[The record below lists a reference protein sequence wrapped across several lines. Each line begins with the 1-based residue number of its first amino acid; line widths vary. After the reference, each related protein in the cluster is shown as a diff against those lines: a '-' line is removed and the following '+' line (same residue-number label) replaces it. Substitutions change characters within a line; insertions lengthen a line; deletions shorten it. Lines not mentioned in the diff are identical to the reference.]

1 VTVPA
6 AAVLGVG
13 LWMPG
18 FPTLGDWR
26 AGRRVAGAEAPPSR
40 QTGRLRRRQSLL
52 IGMVAEVA
60 AQASAE
66 AGVSLAQVPIVVG
79 SAFGELGTTMEMLN
93 ELEADGLP
101 SPLRFQH
108 SVHNSAVGTLS
119 IAQHN
124 AAPSTSLAAGNDTVA
139 MVLLEAMT
147 QLATAGGAVLAIVAD
162 EPLPEAL
169 VPHQQ
174 AAALAAALVL
184 APAEG
189 PRAEVGARRPL
200 AVLEDL
206 RQVAVASPPAGRS
219 VEVDGPS
226 AAILALLAAMV
237 GQRAGRVE
245 LGAGADSRWSI
256 ALRGPGP
263 GQEPG
268 LEDPA

>member
-6 AAVLGVG
+6 AAVLGLG

-18 FPTLGDWR
+18 VPTLADWR

-60 AQASAE
+60 SQACAE
-66 AGVSLAQVPIVVG
+66 AGVSLGRVPIVVG
-79 SAFGELGTTMEMLN
+79 SAFGELETTIEMLN
-93 ELEADGLP
+93 ELEGDGIP

-119 IAQHN
+119 IAQRN

-147 QLATAGGAVLAIVAD
+147 QLAVGAAEVLAIVAD

-184 APAEG
+184 APADG
-189 PRAEVGARRPL
+189 PGAGSRPRL
-200 AVLEDL
+200 AVLDDL
-206 RQVAVASPPAGRS
+206 RQVVVASPPGGRS

-226 AAILALLAAMV
+226 AAILPLFEAIMSP
-237 GQRAGRVE
+237 GRAGRVE
-245 LGAGADSRWSI
+245 LGAGPASRWSV
-256 ALRGPGP
+256 ALRARRQ
-263 GQEPG
+263 GQ
-268 LEDPA
+268 EDPA